1 VKRLHGEYT
10 LYIAKDHVAASLIAL
25 THVTKRYAQGTVP
38 VVALRDVSLS
48 IDAGECIAI
57 MGSSG
62 SGKSTL
68 LNLIGCIDVPTHGS
82 VSIDGRLTTNL
93 SDAELT
99 SLRRDKVGMI
109 FQFFNL
115 LGTLTARQNV
125 ALPLL
130 LAGST
135 PREAWQ
141 RADELLALVGLK
153 ERTRHRPYQLSGGEM
168 QRVAIARSL
177 ANNPAVLL
185 GDEPT
190 GNLDSRTG
198 RDILSLLMM
207 YCRSQHKTLILA
219 THDHAAAAQA
229 DRVLQ
234 LHDGSL
240 QP

>member
-1 VKRLHGEYT
+1 MTAPLIT
-10 LYIAKDHVAASLIAL
+10 LLN
-25 THVTKRYAQGTVP
+25 VTKRYSQGTVP
-38 VVALRDVSLS
+38 VVALHDVSVT
-48 IDAGECIAI
+48 IDAGECVAI

-62 SGKSTL
+62 SGKSTF
-68 LNLIGCIDVPTHGS
+68 LNLIGCIDVPTSGT
-82 VSIDGRLTTNL
+82 VSIEGRLTTNL

-99 SLRRDKVGMI
+99 KLRRDKVGMI

-115 LGTLTARQNV
+115 LGTLTACQNV

-130 LAGST
+130 LAGRS
-135 PREAWQ
+135 PKEAWR

-153 ERTRHRPYQLSGGEM
+153 ERATHRPYQLSGGEM
-168 QRVAIARSL
+168 QRVAIARAL

-185 GDEPT
+185 ADEPT

-198 RDILSLLMM
+198 GEILSLLML
-207 YCRSQHKTLILA
+207 YCRNQQKTMILA
-219 THDHAAAAQA
+219 THDHGAAAQA

-234 LHDGSL
+234 LRDGSL

>member
-1 VKRLHGEYT
+1 VTTPL
-10 LYIAKDHVAASLIAL
+10 ISLQN
-25 THVTKRYAQGTVP
+25 VTKLYSQGRVP
-38 VVALRDVSLS
+38 VVALRDVSVT
-48 IDAGECIAI
+48 IDAGECVAI

-62 SGKSTL
+62 SGKSTF
-68 LNLIGCIDVPTHGS
+68 LNLIGCIDIPTHGS
-82 VSIDGRLTTNL
+82 VSIDGRSTANL
-93 SDAELT
+93 ADTELT
-99 SLRRDKVGMI
+99 MLRREKVGMI

-130 LAGST
+130 LAGS
-135 PREAWQ
+135 PPKAAWQ

-153 ERTRHRPYQLSGGEM
+153 ERTLHRPYQLSGGEM
-168 QRVAIARSL
+168 QRVAIARAL

-185 GDEPT
+185 ADEPT

-198 RDILSLLMM
+198 SDILSLLMM
-207 YCRSQHKTLILA
+207 HCRSQRKTLILA
-219 THDHAAAAQA
+219 THDQGAAARA
-229 DRVLQ
+229 DRVLE

>member
-1 VKRLHGEYT
+1 M
-10 LYIAKDHVAASLIAL
+10 IAPLISLMN
-25 THVTKRYAQGTVP
+25 VTKLYSQGNVA
-38 VVALRDVSLS
+38 VVALRDVSVA
-48 IDAGECIAI
+48 IDAGECVAI

-62 SGKSTL
+62 SGKSTF
-68 LNLIGCIDVPTHGS
+68 LNLIGCIDVPTHGT

-99 SLRRDKVGMI
+99 QLRRDKVGFI

-130 LAGST
+130 LAGRT
-135 PREAWQ
+135 PSEAWQ
-141 RADELLALVGLK
+141 RADELLALAGLK
-153 ERTRHRPYQLSGGEM
+153 ERARHRPYQLSGGEM
-168 QRVAIARSL
+168 QRVAVARAL
-177 ANNPAVLL
+177 ANNPTLL
-185 GDEPT
+185 LADEPT

-198 RDILSLLMM
+198 SDILSLLMM

-219 THDHAAAAQA
+219 THDHGAAARA

-234 LHDGSL
+234 LRDGSL

>member
-1 VKRLHGEYT
+1 VTAPLIT
-10 LYIAKDHVAASLIAL
+10 LLN
-25 THVTKRYAQGTVP
+25 VTKLYSQGHVP
-38 VVALRDVSLS
+38 VVALRDVSVA
-48 IDAGECIAI
+48 IDAGECVAI

-62 SGKSTL
+62 SGKSTF
-68 LNLIGCIDVPTHGS
+68 LNLLGCIDVPTHGT

-99 SLRRDKVGMI
+99 QLRRDKVGMI

-130 LAGST
+130 LAGRS
-135 PREAWQ
+135 PQEAWQ
-141 RADELLALVGLK
+141 RADELLALVSLK
-153 ERTRHRPYQLSGGEM
+153 ARTMHRPYQLSGGEM
-168 QRVAIARSL
+168 QRVAIARAL

-185 GDEPT
+185 ADEPT

-198 RDILSLLMM
+198 GEILSLLMM
-207 YCRSQHKTLILA
+207 YCRNQQKTLILA
-219 THDHAAAAQA
+219 THDHGAAARA

-234 LHDGSL
+234 LRDGSL

>member
-1 VKRLHGEYT
+1 VTAPLLT
-10 LYIAKDHVAASLIAL
+10 LLN
-25 THVTKRYAQGTVP
+25 VTKSYSQGAVP
-38 VVALRDVSLS
+38 VVALRDVSVA
-48 IDAGECIAI
+48 IEAGECVAI

-62 SGKSTL
+62 SGKSTF
-68 LNLIGCIDVPTHGS
+68 LNLVGCIDVPTSGT
-82 VSIDGRLTTNL
+82 VSIEGRLTTNL

-99 SLRRDKVGMI
+99 QLRRDKVGMI

-115 LGTLTARQNV
+115 LGTLTAHQNV

-130 LAGST
+130 LAGRS
-135 PREAWQ
+135 PQEAWR

-153 ERTRHRPYQLSGGEM
+153 ERATHRPYQLSGGEM
-168 QRVAIARSL
+168 QRVAIARAL

-185 GDEPT
+185 ADEPT
-190 GNLDSRTG
+190 GNLDSHTG
-198 RDILSLLMM
+198 GEILALLMA
-207 YCRSQHKTLILA
+207 YCRNQRKTLILA

>member
-1 VKRLHGEYT
+1 VPAPL
-10 LYIAKDHVAASLIAL
+10 ISLL
-25 THVTKRYAQGTVP
+25 NVTKRYSQGAVP
-38 VVALRDVSLS
+38 VVALRDVSVA
-48 IDAGECIAI
+48 IDAGECVAI

-68 LNLIGCIDVPTHGS
+68 LNLIGCIDVPTHGI
-82 VSIDGRLTTNL
+82 VSIEGRPTTNL

-99 SLRRDKVGMI
+99 QLRRDKVGMI

-115 LGTLTARQNV
+115 LGTLTACQNV

-130 LAGST
+130 LAGH
-135 PREAWQ
+135 PPKEAWR

-153 ERTRHRPYQLSGGEM
+153 ERATHRPYQLSGGEM
-168 QRVAIARSL
+168 QRVAIARAL

-185 GDEPT
+185 ADEPT
-190 GNLDSRTG
+190 GNLDSHTG
-198 RDILSLLMM
+198 SEILALLMG
-207 YCRSQHKTLILA
+207 YCRNQQKTLILA
-219 THDHAAAAQA
+219 THDHGAAAQT

-234 LHDGSL
+234 LLDGCL